1 MNIMINLFSL
11 GIFLGP
17 IFFLLCILHLYRWY
31 RKRKGFKSPLTGQL
45 LRPPGESLRVR
56 IEETNEVLS
65 EALFMMA
72 LVPSLIIG
80 VFLASAIVSG
90 KAIGSSS
97 IVVGI
102 IIWGC
107 FTVYYM
113 VKIFRLLSERGD
125 LRLGLEG
132 ELAVAE
138 ELNKLMFNGY
148 HVYHDFPAEK
158 FNIDP
163 ILIGVA
169 GVFAVETKTR
179 SKRKADRGKFSAE
192 VTYDGNRLSFPNGYD
207 VNVLTQGKDQA
218 SWLGKWLTSAV
229 GEKVGVEPIVT
240 LPGWYVKRVK
250 PEGIPVLN
258 PKEIRTYIT
267 SITSKHKAVLSD
279 VMITRIVHQI
289 DQRCRNIEPKDHL
302 V

>member
-1 MNIMINLFSL
+1 MNHLTIFFPVIA
-11 GIFLGP
+11 FLGP
-17 IFFLLCILHLYRWY
+17 LLLVLGLLYIYRWY

-65 EALFMMA
+65 EALFMVA

-113 VKIFRLLSERGD
+113 VKIFRLLSERRD
-125 LRLGLEG
+125 LRLGLDG

-158 FNIDP
+158 FNIDH

-207 VNVLTQGKDQA
+207 VNALTQGKDQA

-267 SITSKHKAVLSD
+267 SKHKALLSD
-279 VMITRIVHQI
+279 VMITRILHQI

>member
-1 MNIMINLFSL
+1 MNQLSVFFPIIAFLFPLLVVL
-11 GIFLGP
+11 G
-17 IFFLLCILHLYRWY
+17 LLYLYRWY
-31 RKRKGFKSPLTGQL
+31 RGRKGLRSPLTRQL
-45 LRPPGESLRVR
+45 LRPPGQSLRLR
-56 IEETNEVLS
+56 IEEISNTLNET
-65 EALFMMA
+65 LFVVA
-72 LVPSLIIG
+72 LVPSLISG
-80 VFLASAIVSG
+80 VILSRGFESG
-90 KAIGSSS
+90 KGIETFWIGLGAAIW
-97 IVVGI
+97 V
-102 IIWGC
+102 C
-107 FTVYYM
+107 FTAYY
-113 VKIFRLLSERGD
+113 VGKIFKLLSERRD
-125 LRLGLEG
+125 LRLGLDG

-158 FNIDP
+158 FNIDH
-163 ILIGVA
+163 ILIGIA

-179 SKRKADRGKFSAE
+179 SKRKANRGKFSAE

-207 VNVLTQGKDQA
+207 VNALTQGKDQA

-229 GEKVGVEPIVT
+229 GEKVGVESIVT

-258 PKEIRTYIT
+258 PKEIHTY
-267 SITSKHKAVLSD
+267 ITSKHKTVLSD

>member
-11 GIFLGP
+11 LIFLGP

-31 RKRKGFKSPLTGQL
+31 RKRKGFRSPLTGQL
-45 LRPPGESLRVR
+45 LRPPGESLRVQ
-56 IEETNEVLS
+56 IEEIN
-65 EALFMMA
+65 EALFEA
-72 LVPSLIIG
+72 LFVVALAPSLISGVLGGSALLTRRGLETSWLVIG
-80 VFLASAIVSG
+80 AV
-90 KAIGSSS
+90 IG
-97 IVVGI
+97 
-102 IIWGC
+102 GC
-107 FTVYYM
+107 FIVYY
-113 VKIFRLLSERGD
+113 VQKIFRLIPKRRAFRS
-125 LRLGLEG
+125 GLDG

-158 FNIDP
+158 FNIDH
-163 ILIGVA
+163 ILIGPA
-169 GVFAVETKTR
+169 GAYAVETKTR
-179 SKRKADRGKFSAE
+179 SKMKAGRGKLSAE
-192 VTYDGNRLSFPNGYD
+192 VTYDGNRLNFPKGYD
-207 VNVLTQGKDQA
+207 INTLVQAKDQA
-218 SWLGKWLTSAV
+218 SWLAKWLSSAV
-229 GEKVGVEPIVT
+229 GEGVSVEPIVT

-267 SITSKHKAVLSD
+267 SKQKAALSE
-279 VMITRIVHQI
+279 VMITRIIHQV

>member
-1 MNIMINLFSL
+1 
-11 GIFLGP
+11 
-17 IFFLLCILHLYRWY
+17 
-31 RKRKGFKSPLTGQL
+31 

-56 IEETNEVLS
+56 IEETNEALF
-65 EALFMMA
+65 EALFIVA
-72 LVPSLIIG
+72 LVPSLISG
-80 VFLASAIVSG
+80 VLFGSALLSG
-90 KAIGSSS
+90 KELKTSSLGVGAIIG
-97 IVVGI
+97 
-102 IIWGC
+102 GC
-107 FTVYYM
+107 FIVYY
-113 VKIFRLLSERGD
+113 VQRIFRLIPKRRAFRS
-125 LRLGLEG
+125 GLDG

-158 FNIDP
+158 FNIDH

-179 SKRKADRGKFSAE
+179 SKRKADRGKSSAE

-207 VNVLTQGKDQA
+207 VNALTQAKDQA

-267 SITSKHKAVLSD
+267 SKHKAVLSD

-289 DQRCRNIEPKDHL
+289 DQRCRNIEPKEHL